1 MENKKQTVEDFITP
15 EVLETCTTVEKEKLN
30 RVYTTVTARI
40 KKQGA
45 EPVPSFGGT
54 WEIDHE
60 HFLNLIAYDQ
70 LDNFSIMLNERVDD
84 QTMSTVFITPD
95 QFEFGE
101 VYIMLPENLKL
112 MTNIQ
117 KALRD
122 IKEHHTVFC
131 DMQPPVDTDSD
142 D

>member
-1 MENKKQTVEDFITP
+1 MKNKEQSFEEFITP
-15 EVLETCTTVEKEKLN
+15 EVLETCTTVEKEKLE
-30 RVYTTVTARI
+30 RVYTAVTALI
-40 KKQGA
+40 KKHGA

-54 WEIDHE
+54 WEIDRE

-70 LDNFSIMLNERVDD
+70 LDNFSIMLNELVDD
-84 QTMSTVFITPD
+84 QTMSSVFITPD

-122 IKEHHTVFC
+122 IRTSHRFLRYAA
-131 DMQPPVDTDSD
+131 PSRYRP
-142 D
+142 